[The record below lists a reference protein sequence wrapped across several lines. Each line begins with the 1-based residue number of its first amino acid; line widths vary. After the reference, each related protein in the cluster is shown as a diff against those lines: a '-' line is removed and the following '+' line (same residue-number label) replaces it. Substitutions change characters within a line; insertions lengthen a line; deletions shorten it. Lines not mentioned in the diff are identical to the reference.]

1 MEGVVAGEENTVEV
15 KVDSTMT
22 REEVVDKIIK
32 DVEKHNS
39 TNQNH

>member
-1 MEGVVAGEENTVEV
+1 MAGEENTVEV

-32 DVEKHNS
+32 DVEQHNS
-39 TNQNH
+39 TNPHY